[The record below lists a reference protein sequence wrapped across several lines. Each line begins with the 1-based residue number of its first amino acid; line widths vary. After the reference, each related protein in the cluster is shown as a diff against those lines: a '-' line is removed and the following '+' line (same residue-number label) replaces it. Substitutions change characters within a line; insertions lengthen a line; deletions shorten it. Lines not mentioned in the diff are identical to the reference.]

1 MATDFS
7 TLYDDVMPEVAGAG
21 VPIVLHALRRAAR
34 DFCAYSKVDRFELA
48 PITTVAGTA
57 DYALMVPTDTDLVEV
72 LEVKRSTGDC
82 RTPWLK
88 PILVDQ
94 MWDETDTGRPIFYS
108 VSQDDVL
115 TLIPIPNDGSSIVV
129 TVALAPLMTSNTIT
143 DQLALDWG
151 HAIAMGAKAMLMAM
165 PKKLWTDAGTAQGY
179 RADFEAE
186 KDMAR
191 LSGVRGKSRAPF
203 RTVPAT
209 IMGR

>member
-7 TLYDDVMPEVAGAG
+7 TLYDDVMPEVAGAS

-34 DFCAYSKVDRFELA
+34 EFCAYSKVDRPTLA
-48 PITTVAGTA
+48 PFNTVAGTA
-57 DYALMVPTDTDLVEV
+57 GYALPAPVDTEIVEV
-72 LEVKRSTGDC
+72 LKVVLDIGTDQERKLT
-82 RTPWLK
+82 
-88 PILVDQ
+88 PILVEQLCD
-94 MWDETDTGRPIFYS
+94 DGHTGRPCEYA
-108 VSQDDVL
+108 VDQDMVL
-115 TLIPIPNDGSSIVV
+115 ILVPTPNAACAVTV
-129 TVALAPLMTSNTIT
+129 TVAISPLMTATAIT
-143 DQLALDWG
+143 DQLASDWG
-151 HAIAMGAKAMLMAM
+151 DAIAMGAKYRLMDM
-165 PKKLWTDAGTAQGY
+165 SKKLWSDPAKAQRY